1 MASIQLLSVP
11 MTRVRHADG
20 HDRSGVKWIQNTSQ
34 PTQARQDQQKK
45 NAKMNASEATKGTK
59 PNEGVE

>member
-1 MASIQLLSVP
+1 

-20 HDRSGVKWIQNTSQ
+20 HGRIGVKWIQNTSQ
-34 PTQARQDQQKK
+34 TTQARQNQQKK
-45 NAKMNASEATKGTK
+45 NAKMNASEATRSTK

>member
-1 MASIQLLSVP
+1 

-20 HDRSGVKWIQNTSQ
+20 HGRIGVKWIQNTSQ
-34 PTQARQDQQKK
+34 TTQARQRQQKK
-45 NAKMNASEATKGTK
+45 NAMMIASETKGSSK